1 MALTE
6 QDQPHEPEA
15 RPETRPAPT
24 NAPTPED
31 KPEDGRVRR
40 ARELKSQTRA
50 QILGA
55 IRPVFAERGYHQ
67 ASLADLLQAAQV
79 ARGTFYLHFDSK
91 EAAFRALL
99 DDLTERITAQLR
111 PVDTTSLPAAREQLV
126 GNLARAL
133 SLFSDEPDLGRLVL
147 RQADAVSDDLKAHLE
162 HFYDSIARLAGRS
175 LMAGQALGLV
185 RQGDVSRM
193 ARLALGL
200 FKEAAAMLAFDP
212 DPPSAMALAREVL
225 DLALH
230 GVLLAPTTKAR

>member
-6 QDQPHEPEA
+6 PNQPHGSEDRPDA
-15 RPETRPAPT
+15 RPD
-24 NAPTPED
+24 D

-40 ARELKSQTRA
+40 ARELKTQTRA
-50 QILGA
+50 QILSA

-67 ASLADLLQAAQV
+67 ASLADLLTAAQI

-99 DDLTERITAQLR
+99 DDLTERIAGQLR
-111 PVDTTSLPAAREQLV
+111 PVDTTNLPAALGQLV
-126 GNLARAL
+126 DNLARAL

-147 RQADAVSDDLKAHLE
+147 RQADAVSDDLKTHLD
-162 HFYDSIARLAGRS
+162 HFYASIASLAGRS
-175 LMAGQALGLV
+175 LSAGQRLGLV
-185 RQGDVSRM
+185 REGDVSRM

-200 FKEAAAMLAFDP
+200 FKEAAAMLAFDAS
-212 DPPSAMALAREVL
+212 PPPAEALAREVL

-230 GVLLAPTTKAR
+230 GVLTVSTATAPRGR

>member
-1 MALTE
+1 MALIE
-6 QDQPHEPEA
+6 QNPSQGPEA
-15 RPETRPAPT
+15 SSDTR
-24 NAPTPED
+24 PED

-40 ARELKSQTRA
+40 ARELKSATRA
-50 QILGA
+50 QILTA
-55 IRPVFAERGYHQ
+55 IRPIFAERGYHQ
-67 ASLADLLQAAQV
+67 ASLADLLNAAQV

-111 PVDTTSLPAAREQLV
+111 PVDTTSFPAAREQLV
-126 GNLARAL
+126 NNLARAL

-147 RQADAVSDDLKAHLE
+147 RQADGVSDDLKTHLE
-162 HFYDSIARLAGRS
+162 HFYASIARLAGRS
-175 LMAGQALGLV
+175 LTAGQALGLV
-185 RQGDVSRM
+185 RTGDVSRM

-212 DPPSAMALAREVL
+212 YPPSAMALAREVL

-230 GVLLAPTTKAR
+230 GVLIGPIAKASAR

>member
-6 QDQPHEPEA
+6 QNQPHTTLAEPAA
-15 RPETRPAPT
+15 RPD
-24 NAPTPED
+24 D

-40 ARELKSQTRA
+40 ARELKLATRA
-50 QILGA
+50 QILTA
-55 IRPVFAERGYHQ
+55 IRPVFAQRGYHQ
-67 ASLADLLQAAQV
+67 ASLADLLSAAQV

-111 PVDTTSLPAAREQLV
+111 PVETTSLPAAREQLI

-147 RQADAVSDDLKAHLE
+147 RQADAVSDDLKAHLD
-162 HFYDSIARLAGRS
+162 HFYASIARLAGRS

-212 DPPSAMALAREVL
+212 DPPSAKALAREVL